1 MMLIGG
7 NQSESIIPPNS
18 KLLVLIIDSVAI
30 ALVIPE
36 DGNPLMTTPPSILIG
51 LISLISSRYPSLFNP
66 KHQLKYFR

>member
-7 NQSESIIPPNS
+7 NFSESIIPPNS

-36 DGNPLMTTPPSILIG
+36 DGNPLIKMPFSTLIG
-51 LISLISSRYPSLFNP
+51 LISLIRISLSIKLTSLP
-66 KHQLKYFR
+66 

>member
-7 NQSESIIPPNS
+7 NLSESIIPPNS

-36 DGNPLMTTPPSILIG
+36 DGNPLIIIPFSTLIG
-51 LISLISSRYPSLFNP
+51 LISLMCISFSINLISLP
-66 KHQLKYFR
+66 